1 MLWKSWEIASLSV
14 IFLVS
19 IFAVNWQTDRTE
31 FLFIASFYTI
41 AFSAYLGLI
50 ALRKDISFQ
59 SFIFLAIAAHVTS
72 MIFLPHLSND
82 FYRFLWDGELTTRGI
97 NPFDFRPSELLGH
110 NMVQSSQYMQELYV
124 GIGEMSQ
131 QNYSCYPP
139 LSQLYF
145 IVATVFSDSI
155 IFNTIILKLL
165 IVGTE
170 IIGAIYLMRLLKLF
184 SIDINRMWL
193 LFLNPLCI
201 IECTGNA
208 HFEGVMLSF
217 LFIAFYHIFQSKLTL
232 ASLFYGIAIQIKLIP
247 LMLLPFFYRFLAIKK
262 ALFFYSLT
270 IVITLGSGFIQ
281 LNSHNIENFLESL
294 RLYFQVFEFNSF
306 VLYHHLQLGMVET
319 GWNMT
324 RYYGPQL
331 SRIAVGIIFTL
342 ALYGQI
348 NDWQKLF
355 KRMTLAFFVY
365 LLLSSTL
372 HPWYILPLLAL
383 SLFTEYRFALV
394 WSFAVFFSYIFY
406 AYNDSNAF
414 WMRFVVNM
422 EYLLVIGY
430 FIYEIWLKKKL
441 RNQVQPN

>member
-1 MLWKSWEIASLSV
+1 MLWKSWKIASLSV

-19 IFAVNWQTDRTE
+19 IFAVNWQVDRTD
-31 FLFIASFYTI
+31 FLFISSFYTL
-41 AFSAYLGLI
+41 AFAAYLGLI
-50 ALRKDISFQ
+50 ALRKEISFQ
-59 SFIFLAIAAHVTS
+59 SFLYLVIVAHVAS
-72 MIFLPHLSND
+72 MIFIPHLSND

-97 NPFDFRPSELLGH
+97 NPFDFRPSELLH
-110 NMVQSSQYMQELYV
+110 HKTVQSSQYMQEIYA

-145 IVATVFSDSI
+145 FVATVFSDSVI
-155 IFNTIILKLL
+155 VNTIILKLL

-170 IIGAIYLMRLLKLF
+170 IIGGIYLMRLLKLF

-193 LFLNPLCI
+193 LFLNPLWI

-217 LFIAFYHIFQSKLTL
+217 LFIAFYYIFQSKLSI
-232 ASLFYGIAIQIKLIP
+232 ASVFYGIAIQIKLIP
-247 LMLLPFFYRFLAIKK
+247 LILLPFFYRFLGIKK
-262 ALFFYSLT
+262 SLFFYSLT
-270 IVITLGSGFIQ
+270 IAIALGSGFIQ
-281 LNSHNIENFLESL
+281 LNSDNIENFLESL

-306 VLYHHLQLGMVET
+306 VLYHYLQLGIVET

-331 SRIAVGIIFTL
+331 SRIAIGIILTL

-355 KRMTLAFFVY
+355 KRITLAFFVY

-383 SLFTEYRFALV
+383 SVFTDYRFTVV

-406 AYNDSNAF
+406 AYNDSSEY
-414 WMRFVVNM
+414 WVRFVVNM

-430 FIYEIWLKKKL
+430 FIYELL
-441 RNQVQPN
+441 SRRARQPLTLN

>member
-1 MLWKSWEIASLSV
+1 MLWKSRKIASLSV

-19 IFAVNWQTDRTE
+19 IFAVNWQVDRTD
-31 FLFIASFYTI
+31 FLFISSFYTL
-41 AFSAYLGLI
+41 AFAAYLGLI
-50 ALRKDISFQ
+50 AFRKEISFQ
-59 SFIFLAIAAHVTS
+59 SFLYLAIAAHVAS
-72 MIFLPHLSND
+72 MIFIPHLSND

-97 NPFDFRPSELLGH
+97 NPFDFRPSELLH
-110 NMVQSSQYMQELYV
+110 HKTVQSSQYMKEIYV

-145 IVATVFSDSI
+145 FVATVFSDSVI
-155 IFNTIILKLL
+155 VNTIILKLL

-170 IIGAIYLMRLLKLF
+170 IIGGIYLMRLLKLF

-193 LFLNPLCI
+193 LFLNPLWI

-217 LFIAFYHIFQSKLTL
+217 LFIALYYIFQSKLSL

-247 LMLLPFFYRFLAIKK
+247 LMLLPFFYRFLGFKK
-262 ALFFYSLT
+262 TLFFYSLT
-270 IVITLGSGFIQ
+270 LAIVLGSGFIQ
-281 LNSHNIENFLESL
+281 LNSNNIENFMESL

-306 VLYHHLQLGMVET
+306 VLYHYLQLGIVET

-331 SRIAVGIIFTL
+331 SRTAVGIILTL

-355 KRMTLAFFVY
+355 KRMTLAFFAY

-383 SLFTEYRFALV
+383 SIFTDYRFTVV

-406 AYNDSNAF
+406 SYNDSSEY
-414 WMRFVVNM
+414 WVRFVVNM

-430 FIYEIWLKKKL
+430 FIYELFS
-441 RNQVQPN
+441 RRARQPLTLN